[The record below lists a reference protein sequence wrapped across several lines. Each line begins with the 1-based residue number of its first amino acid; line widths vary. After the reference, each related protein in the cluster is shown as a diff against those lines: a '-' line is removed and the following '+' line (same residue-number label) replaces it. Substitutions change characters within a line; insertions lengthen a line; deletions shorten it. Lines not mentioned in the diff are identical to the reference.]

1 MTTLEYQRVLV
12 IGGGFAGMPRR
23 CRMVV
28 ENSGRLCHI
37 EIEEGSMNEHAQ
49 IMRDSGIG
57 PAYLI
62 PKETSQ

>member
-1 MTTLEYQRVLV
+1 
-12 IGGGFAGMPRR
+12 MPRR